1 MLCKNNSTIL
11 IIWYSVQYSI
21 SFPENARSQVKGG
34 HSSVEIELIHV
45 EFLTWVLS
53 MLSNCCKILIKYLEF
68 LVENLILFTLKSDW
82 KQLKMMRKYVRKL
95 RIDRDTTTGRTSTF
109 RGKALRL
116 VTCTVSV
123 YIHRT
128 SPLLI
133 NLLKN
138 EYYIFLCFKIY
149 I

>member
-1 MLCKNNSTIL
+1 M
-11 IIWYSVQYSI
+11 
-21 SFPENARSQVKGG
+21 
-34 HSSVEIELIHV
+34 
-45 EFLTWVLS
+45 
-53 MLSNCCKILIKYLEF
+53 
-68 LVENLILFTLKSDW
+68 
-82 KQLKMMRKYVRKL
+82 
-95 RIDRDTTTGRTSTF
+95 F
-109 RGKALRL
+109 RGKALRLVTL

>member
-1 MLCKNNSTIL
+1 
-11 IIWYSVQYSI
+11 
-21 SFPENARSQVKGG
+21 
-34 HSSVEIELIHV
+34 
-45 EFLTWVLS
+45 
-53 MLSNCCKILIKYLEF
+53 
-68 LVENLILFTLKSDW
+68 LILFTLKSDW

-138 EYYIFLCFKIY
+138 GYYIFLYFKIY

>member
-1 MLCKNNSTIL
+1 MYESFGL
-11 IIWYSVQYSI
+11 IGIQL
-21 SFPENARSQVKGG
+21 PEKYKENFDV
-34 HSSVEIELIHV
+34 SS
-45 EFLTWVLS
+45 
-53 MLSNCCKILIKYLEF
+53 
-68 LVENLILFTLKSDW
+68 
-82 KQLKMMRKYVRKL
+82 
-95 RIDRDTTTGRTSTF
+95 F